1 MSTWFK
7 YYRSST
13 DHHLRSKPLIWIYWL
28 YCLEQA
34 AWKDHTVFW
43 KGEEYT
49 LQTGHFITTIERDKD
64 KNGLSQS
71 QIRNARTVLAKCN
84 MIDIQSSRQGTLVKV
99 NNWNDFQE
107 RNGEQPQTIQH
118 KTDTLPTQKRHTTD
132 TKTATTVE
140 GIERK
145 KVRRKRITT
154 DAPEYSEPFEKF
166 WKIYP
171 KAEDKAEAF
180 ELYQELQPDH
190 EKDLLEFAFSYGAE
204 FSRARKQYAKKAKYI
219 LRNMEWK
226 TWMQDQQQT
235 KRESDP
241 APVRDIK
248 PPATGVRSYGAYALR
263 VRDQCKG
270 IDTSIIKA
278 AFEEGIDVNQLIQNH
293 QQEAV

>member
-1 MSTWFK
+1 MDFQFTAIERTVTTAFMMNHDLANQPGRGTPQAIQSRDPAPWLHPIQPAETAQKTHQGSGKEEGKMSTWFK

-71 QIRNARTVLAKCN
+71 QIRNARTVLAKCK
-84 MIDIQSSRQGTLVKV
+84 MIDIESSRQGTLVKV

-118 KTDTLPTQKRHTTD
+118 KTDTQPTQKRHTTD

-145 KVRRKRITT
+145 NG
-154 DAPEYSEPFEKF
+154 S
-166 WKIYP
+166 
-171 KAEDKAEAF
+171 
-180 ELYQELQPDH
+180 
-190 EKDLLEFAFSYGAE
+190 
-204 FSRARKQYAKKAKYI
+204 
-219 LRNMEWK
+219 
-226 TWMQDQQQT
+226 
-235 KRESDP
+235 
-241 APVRDIK
+241 
-248 PPATGVRSYGAYALR
+248 
-263 VRDQCKG
+263 
-270 IDTSIIKA
+270 
-278 AFEEGIDVNQLIQNH
+278 
-293 QQEAV
+293 